1 MSSGRRCGRSRPRR
15 ANRPPQI
22 GRPAPGRSRGA
33 WRRCWR
39 SWRSSRRPCTP
50 DPSAG
55 PVDPAVDGRRKNENE
70 RTAVGSEADTLSV
83 TIFGSEYKIKGA
95 DPKYIRNVAA
105 YVDAKMRELET
116 RLAAGNPTRIAILA
130 SLNIADELFRERAER
145 DRLDGELVDRAKT
158 LSRALGE
165 TLRDR

>member
-1 MSSGRRCGRSRPRR
+1 
-15 ANRPPQI
+15 
-22 GRPAPGRSRGA
+22 
-33 WRRCWR
+33 
-39 SWRSSRRPCTP
+39 
-50 DPSAG
+50 
-55 PVDPAVDGRRKNENE
+55 VDGRRKNENE
-70 RTAVGSEADTLSV
+70 RTAVGSETDTLSV